1 MLLAMSK
8 WMLEWFWCGKTFD
21 EIAEAA
27 PDPNVTGEH
36 VRITIE
42 DERQKLV
49 TASLKA
55 VTENARK
62 GDITSIE
69 WLEKRGLIDFANRRS
84 DG

>member
-1 MLLAMSK
+1 
-8 WMLEWFWCGKTFD
+8 MLEWFWGGKTFD

-27 PDPNVTGEH
+27 RDPNVTGDH
-36 VRITIE
+36 VRRMIE
-42 DERQKLV
+42 DERRGLV

-62 GDITSIE
+62 GDIASIE
-69 WLEKRGLIDFANRRS
+69 WLEKRGLIDFADQS